1 MQMRD
6 EKEQHERKLLNLGHT
21 VGHAVE
27 KCSGY
32 TVPHGHAVAI
42 GLAIIARAAEK
53 LGWTD
58 EPIAQRIITCLK
70 RNRLPVSTVFS
81 AEELAHAAS
90 ADKKRAGNEITLVI
104 PRKIGVCELKKVPV
118 TELLSI
124 ISAGL
129 EG

>member
-1 MQMRD
+1 MTLLTAPSAVHLTSCFLPD
-6 EKEQHERKLLNLGHT
+6 SQHHRLSVKASLPL
-21 VGHAVE
+21 
-27 KCSGY
+27 S
-32 TVPHGHAVAI
+32 VAI

>member
-1 MQMRD
+1 M
-6 EKEQHERKLLNLGHT
+6 
-21 VGHAVE
+21 E

-32 TVPHGHAVAI
+32 SIAHGHAVAI
-42 GLAIIARAAEK
+42 GLAIMARAAEK

-58 EPIAQRIITCLK
+58 EPIARRITDCLK
-70 RNRLPVSTVFS
+70 RNRLPVSTDFS
-81 AEELAHAAS
+81 AEELAYAAS
-90 ADKKRAGNEITLVI
+90 ADKKRAGNEITLVV

-118 TELLSI
+118 AELLSI